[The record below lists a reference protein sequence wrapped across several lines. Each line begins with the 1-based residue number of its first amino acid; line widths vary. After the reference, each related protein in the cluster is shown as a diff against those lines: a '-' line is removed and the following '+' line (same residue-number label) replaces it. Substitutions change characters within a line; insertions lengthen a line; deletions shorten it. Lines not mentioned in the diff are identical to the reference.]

1 MVTFAAFVPATSYS
15 EPMRAFFTMRFE
27 IGNNQNNW

>member
-1 MVTFAAFVPATSYS
+1 MVLMGVFWDGEKGAS
-15 EPMRAFFTMRFE
+15 AFFTMRFE